1 MEDRLRRLVVPI
13 RQSKLDQLVVT
24 AREQRRHPR
33 DQAAVMIEQAL
44 ATRPPASSPDPT
56 PAASSRT

>member
-13 RQSKLDQLVVT
+13 WQSKLDQLAVE

-33 DQAAVMIEQAL
+33 DQAAVMLEKAL
-44 ATRPPASSPDPT
+44 AERTDRPVGT
-56 PAASSRT
+56 PAPSGAA